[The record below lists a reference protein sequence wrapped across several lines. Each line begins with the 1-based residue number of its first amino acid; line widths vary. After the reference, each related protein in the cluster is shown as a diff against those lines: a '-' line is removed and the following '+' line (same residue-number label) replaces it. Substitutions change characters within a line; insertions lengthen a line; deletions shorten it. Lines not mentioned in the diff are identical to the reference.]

1 MGSSINDVFDR
12 IKGDKRIVLI
22 VILGLCGVLLLTLSE
37 LLPER
42 RDAEDGIEEQNI
54 RTDNLTEYEK
64 VLENRLSELLSAV
77 NGAGKVKVMLTLD
90 CGDENIYATEIKS
103 GSSTEERKYV
113 LIEENGEDS
122 GLLLKTDLPQV
133 RGVAVV
139 CEGADSSEVRQEI
152 TGLLTAVLGVSTN
165 RVNIAKMKSG
175 YGG

>member
-1 MGSSINDVFDR
+1 MISRINGVLDR
-12 IKGDKRIVLI
+12 IKCDKKIVLI
-22 VILGLCGVLLLTLSE
+22 VILGFCGVLLLTLSE

-42 RDAEDGIEEQNI
+42 VAEDKADEQSI
-54 RTDNLTEYEK
+54 QTDTLTEYEK

-77 NGAGKVKVMLTLD
+77 NDAGKVKVMLTLD
-90 CGDENIYATEIKS
+90 CGDENVYATEIKS